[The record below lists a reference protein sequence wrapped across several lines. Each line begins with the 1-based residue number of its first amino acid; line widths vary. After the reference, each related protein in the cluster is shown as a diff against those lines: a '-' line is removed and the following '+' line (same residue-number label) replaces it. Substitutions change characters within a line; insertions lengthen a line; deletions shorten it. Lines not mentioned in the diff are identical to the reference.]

1 MKIAMVTPYDLASS
15 GGVNSY
21 ARTLTAWLRGEGH
34 SVDLIGPAAA
44 GATVEDGIVI
54 GRSRRVWAG
63 ATRVPITLSPRAGRR
78 IGAAFQR
85 AQYDLIHIH
94 EPFMPLG
101 SLLALRRSD
110 AATLGTFH
118 GSERV
123 GRLGYRIAAPL
134 LRRWARRL
142 DACTAVSATALR
154 AARPFADAAEV
165 IPCPVDRARFAA
177 PLPPPPAMPPG
188 RRYVLFVGRADKRK
202 GLRTLLRAF
211 ELLHSERPDV
221 YLIVA
226 GRIDK
231 PMQGL
236 RSRVG
241 RGPLASAVTFVDQ
254 VEQAALPAYYQH
266 ADLFCSP
273 ATGGESFGIVLAEAM
288 AASTPIVATEID
300 GYTDIVKAEREA
312 VLVPTNDV
320 GALAKG
326 LARVLEDGPLAD
338 RLPRA
343 GRNRVREFD
352 VAAVGHRH
360 LDLYHRTVQGRRG

>member
-101 SLLALRRSD
+101 SLQALRRSD

-123 GRLGYRIAAPL
+123 GRLGYRVAAPL
-134 LRRWARRL
+134 LRRWGRRL

-177 PLPPPPAMPPG
+177 PLPPPPAMPGG
-188 RRYVLFVGRADKRK
+188 RPYVLFVGRADKRK

-211 ELLHSERPDV
+211 ELLRREQPDAH
-221 YLIVA
+221 LIVA
-226 GRIDK
+226 G
-231 PMQGL
+231 PMDRAMRAL
-236 RSRVG
+236 SSRTHG
-241 RGPLASAVTFVDQ
+241 GPLAGAVSFVGQ
-254 VEQAALPAYYQH
+254 VEPSALPSYYQH
-266 ADLFCSP
+266 ASVFCSP
-273 ATGGESFGIVLAEAM
+273 ANGGESFGIVLAEGM
-288 AASTPIVATEID
+288 AAGTPIVATQID
-300 GYTDIVKAEREA
+300 GYTDVVEAEREA
-312 VLVPTNDV
+312 VLVPPNDA
-320 GALAKG
+320 GALANG
-326 LARVLEDGPLAD
+326 LTRVLGDGPLAD
-338 RLPRA
+338 RLRRA
-343 GRNRVREFD
+343 GREHARAFD
-352 VAAVGHRH
+352 VATVGRRH